1 MKRQPA
7 SAPDREF
14 VLTVTQ
20 TELTTV
26 INALEW
32 MSRRQNFLALLA
44 TNQGRDHE
52 AVVRCE
58 NAASISALSERLQM
72 ASAKEGK

>member
-1 MKRQPA
+1 MKRQPVPA
-7 SAPDREF
+7 TERAFDLR
-14 VLTVTQ
+14 VTQ

-44 TNQGRDHE
+44 TNQGRDNE
-52 AVVRCE
+52 SDVRRESAAVV
-58 NAASISALSERLQM
+58 SALSERLQM
-72 ASAKEGK
+72 IGAQQ